1 MARFAG
7 GNAPFLRISNQKG
20 KNTHSIMRD
29 FLIAMVPVILF
40 SWYKNGIQVFIDGNI
55 NFFEMLYPLFL
66 IVMGGFL
73 SVLMEGIFFYVTD
86 KKNRSF
92 KDILGKIKKSYAVIP
107 GIILALLLPV
117 YTPIWVLM
125 FATFIA
131 TIVGKMLFG
140 GFGHNI
146 FNPALLGYA
155 IVGFTLSGFI
165 TDAGGVFNGSE
176 ALIDAYAGATPLGV
190 LSQLRASGDPITYAG
205 LVEPY
210 GNLWNFLLGTIPGA
224 LGETSALA
232 ILMGGAWLIYRKII
246 KWYTPVVYVGTV
258 FVISWIIGAMAG
270 DAGIW
275 FPTYSILSGGVMFA
289 AIFMITEPV
298 TTPTNSLA
306 KVIFALF
313 LGVLTVLFRFVGN
326 LPEGVGTSL
335 ILMNIFAIPIDTY
348 AGIIRTKGLKK
359 PSLSYVTVLASI
371 FVVLLVFT
379 LVATAKIYTAFLPMF
394 NMIGQ
399 VI

>member
-7 GNAPFLRISNQKG
+7 GKAPFLRISDQKG
-20 KNTHSIMRD
+20 KSTNTIMRD
-29 FLIAMVPVILF
+29 FMIAMLPVILF
-40 SWYKNGIQVFIDGNI
+40 SWYKNGISVYLDGNI

-66 IVMGGFL
+66 VIMGGLL
-73 SVLMEGIFFYVTD
+73 SVVMEGIFFYVTD
-86 KKNRSF
+86 KKNR
-92 KDILGKIKKSYAVIP
+92 KLDDILRKLSTSYAAIP
-107 GIILALLLPV
+107 GVILALLLPL

-125 FATFIA
+125 FAAFIA

-155 IVGFTLSGFI
+155 VVGFTLSGFI
-165 TDAGGVFNGSE
+165 TDAGGVFNGTE
-176 ALIDAYAGATPLGV
+176 VLIDSYGGATPLGIFANFRNTGEAF
-190 LSQLRASGDPITYAG
+190 SFAA

-210 GNLWNFLLGTIPGA
+210 GNLWDFFIGTIPGA

-232 ILMGGAWLIYRKII
+232 ILIGGVWLVARKII
-246 KWYTPVVYVGTV
+246 KWYTPVIYVGTI
-258 FVISWIIGAMAG
+258 FVLSWIIGAIAG
-270 DAGIW
+270 DAGLW
-275 FPTYSILSGGVMFA
+275 FPTYSILSGGIMFA
-289 AIFMITEPV
+289 AVFMITEPV
-298 TTPTNSLA
+298 STPTNALG
-306 KVIFALF
+306 KVFFALF

-348 AGIIRTKGLKK
+348 TGIIRTKVFRK
-359 PSLSYVTVLASI
+359 PGLSYASVLI
-371 FVVLLVFT
+371 GVLLII
-379 LVATAKIYTAFLPMF
+379 VAYTIIASVNMYTAFLPII
-394 NMIGQ
+394 NIWQ